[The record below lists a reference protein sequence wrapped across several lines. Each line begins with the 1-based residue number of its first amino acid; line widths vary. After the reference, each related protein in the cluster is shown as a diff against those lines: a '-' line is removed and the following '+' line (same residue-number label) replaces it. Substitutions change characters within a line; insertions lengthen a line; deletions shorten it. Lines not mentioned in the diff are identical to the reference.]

1 MGDSPGQHVE
11 THMKKNF
18 FERYRRLRHYRS
30 VRSELDLM
38 SDSDLLDAGIKR
50 YQLGHIARARALK

>member
-1 MGDSPGQHVE
+1 
-11 THMKKNF
+11 MKKNF
-18 FERYRRLRHYRS
+18 FERYRSLRHYRS

-50 YQLGHIARARALK
+50 YQLGHIARARAFK